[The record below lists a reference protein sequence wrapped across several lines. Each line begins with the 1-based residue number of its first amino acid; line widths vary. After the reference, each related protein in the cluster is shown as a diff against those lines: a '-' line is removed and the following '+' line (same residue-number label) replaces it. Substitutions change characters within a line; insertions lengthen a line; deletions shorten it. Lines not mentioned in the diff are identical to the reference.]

1 MVPISD
7 RQDSTL
13 MRLVRYCSLPAA
25 LVALVMVTASCGPAP
40 ARGHKAGSSTSK
52 GLLPFLRPPQAP
64 RTARHA
70 AAKSPSMG
78 LPAPGLHAYTRGHAE
93 KANPP
98 ERLGGPLTV
107 SVTQI
112 NGSTRFV
119 LPGPRFLDPSVFGT
133 PANPVGFDP
142 APFPLLGIPQN
153 LRKTANGKYTFVD
166 HVTPFSDWYEVG
178 VGSIRMTVVD
188 ATAIDGARTKDKIN
202 FEATFQLPDGT
213 NYRVTSHRPLP
224 HGMAFPFF
232 GGVVTNHL
240 LHGGTGI
247 GTRLMPTEFTYVA
260 FWSIGDIY
268 KNGKLINKDHMVH
281 VMVTEVVRGE
291 GYKLQFDRGVG
302 NPPQGKT
309 LHLMIPPYKPT
320 PQGMKKTP
328 LKTMF
333 MPFPYVKK
341 HIMADMASA
350 KRLPPAERD
359 ERLARLKEIK
369 AMMGH
374 TKEHVMHATALKEGE
389 EGKMY
394 GMPFI
399 HIMFGN
405 IEMTANH

>member
-1 MVPISD
+1 MTQISD

-13 MRLVRYCSLPAA
+13 MRLARRTSLPAA
-25 LVALVMVTASCGPAP
+25 LVALVMVIASSGLVLAMGKKPP
-40 ARGHKAGSSTSK
+40 KASATMSW
-52 GLLPFLRPPQAP
+52 PP
-64 RTARHA
+64 
-70 AAKSPSMG
+70 
-78 LPAPGLHAYTRGHAE
+78 PGLHAYTRGHAQR
-93 KANPP
+93 ATPP
-98 ERLGGPLTV
+98 DRLGGPVTV
-107 SVTQI
+107 RVTQTR
-112 NGSTRFV
+112 GSTRLT
-119 LPGPRFLDPSVFGT
+119 LPGPRFLDPSVFGN
-133 PANPVGFDP
+133 PASPVGFEP
-142 APFPLLGIPQN
+142 APFPLLGVDTKM
-153 LRKTANGKYTFVD
+153 RKTANGKYTFVD
-166 HVTPFSDWYEVG
+166 HATPFSDWREVG
-178 VGSIRMTVVD
+178 VGSVSMTVVD
-188 ATAIDGARTKDKIN
+188 ATAIDGTRTKDKID
-202 FEATFQLPDGT
+202 FKATFQLPDGS
-213 NYRVTSHRPLP
+213 NYQVICKKPLS

-260 FWSIGDIY
+260 FWGMGDIY
-268 KNGKLINKDHMVH
+268 KNGRLINKGHMVH
-281 VMVTEVVRGE
+281 VMVTEIVRGE
-291 GYKLQFDRGVG
+291 GYKLHFDGGVG

-320 PQGMKKTP
+320 PRGMKKTP

-374 TKEHVMHATALKEGE
+374 TKERVMHATALKEGE
-389 EGKMY
+389 KGKMY

-405 IEMTANH
+405 IEMTASH